1 MTVTLNLKNLVEK
14 SDVLGKW
21 MSKSEVSAVT
31 DRINALLKEL
41 PTVDKKWDK
50 PWWNTAVETPIIE

>member
-1 MTVTLNLKNLVEK
+1 LTVTLNLKNLVEK